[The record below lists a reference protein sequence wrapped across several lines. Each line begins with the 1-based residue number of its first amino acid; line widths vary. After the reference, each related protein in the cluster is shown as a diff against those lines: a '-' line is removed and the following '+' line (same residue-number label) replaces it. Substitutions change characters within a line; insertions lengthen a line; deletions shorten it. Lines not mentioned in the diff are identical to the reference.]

1 MSLLKVKEFSNFLQI
16 KNSIFYASIHVYQ
29 TTTTKLLIIRLFL
42 NKDFGIHWFFLFVL
56 LFYFNFFF
64 RGASEY
70 LPDFEFLWL
79 EYVPSILYLA
89 IDSPKRY
96 SEQLR

>member
-42 NKDFGIHWFFLFVL
+42 NKDFEIHWFFLFVL
-56 LFYFNFFF
+56 LFYFNFFLEELV
-64 RGASEY
+64 SIY
-70 LPDFEFLWL
+70 LTLNFFD
-79 EYVPSILYLA
+79 
-89 IDSPKRY
+89 
-96 SEQLR
+96 